1 MVVVSINLA
10 EKYIQNADKR
20 HLISPKSDE
29 TFEKGH
35 IFQFFINNLVF
46 GGVIKPNLAQ
56 INTPNHVLIVT
67 YDRYDHFMH
76 WSKVKTFHFF
86 INPL

>member
-1 MVVVSINLA
+1 MSINL
-10 EKYIQNADKR
+10 EKYVQNASQQSG
-20 HLISPKSDE
+20 IE
-29 TFEKGH
+29 TFDQNRMKPLKKVV
-35 IFQFFINNLVF
+35 FFSFFTNNLVF

-67 YDRYDHFMH
+67 YGPYDYFMH